1 MDSPYA
7 CPVSRLS
14 DSSCACSQRTSA
26 SSRAE
31 KFASYVD
38 MAKWLTS
45 WRNAPETAWLSE
57 GPVHPQQQVLR
68 RLEEAYKRF
77 FAKTGG
83 FPKFKPYGLD
93 PGIRFPDPKQFSIDA
108 ANGRIKLPKLGWIRM
123 RQSKEVTG
131 ALRNLTLTREGDKWF
146 VSIQTR
152 GAEVAPALDLQPT
165 LGIDL
170 GVAAFA
176 ATSGGTLIEPLGAL
190 KAQQVRLRRYQ
201 RAVSRKVK
209 GSCNRK
215 KATKRLANLHRRIAR
230 QRNGWLHKLSTNLVA
245 QHPVIAI
252 EALQVRN
259 MSTSARGDAA
269 APGRN
274 VKAKAG
280 LNRSILDQGW
290 GEFQRQLEYKAAAVG
305 GSVVAVPA
313 DYTSQRCSACGH
325 TDAGNRKSQSLFSCL
340 ACGHAE
346 NADVNAARNI
356 LAAGHAAT
364 AHGGAVSPA
373 QRASA
378 VQAAPA
384 KWEPAEATMGG
395 LAHA

>member
-165 LGIDL
+165 LDR
-170 GVAAFA
+170 
-176 ATSGGTLIEPLGAL
+176 P
-190 KAQQVRLRRYQ
+190 RRG
-201 RAVSRKVK
+201 RFC
-209 GSCNRK
+209 G
-215 KATKRLANLHRRIAR
+215 HF
-230 QRNGWLHKLSTNLVA
+230 
-245 QHPVIAI
+245 
-252 EALQVRN
+252 
-259 MSTSARGDAA
+259 
-269 APGRN
+269 GRN
-274 VKAKAG
+274 SHRAPWCSQGPAG
-280 LNRSILDQGW
+280 APAALPAGCEQESQGLVQSQEGDQEAG
-290 GEFQRQLEYKAAAVG
+290 QLA
-305 GSVVAVPA
+305 PA
-313 DYTSQRCSACGH
+313 HCAPAQW
-325 TDAGNRKSQSLFSCL
+325 
-340 ACGHAE
+340 
-346 NADVNAARNI
+346 
-356 LAAGHAAT
+356 LAAQVEH
-364 AHGGAVSPA
+364 
-373 QRASA
+373 
-378 VQAAPA
+378 
-384 KWEPAEATMGG
+384 
-395 LAHA
+395 